1 MIEYEYSKLQTMHKI
16 ISRTHSTFQ
25 SPYDKKICLDATL
38 KELFNGL

>member
-16 ISRTHSTFQ
+16 IFRTTFQ
-25 SPYDKKICLDATL
+25 SPYDKKKCLDATL